1 MAALH
6 LAHTSGFCSALQQLL
21 ISSSVIW
28 CLGTLVRKLRFVF
41 KYVPHG
47 MELLDLL
54 LQESEALPLAE
65 LMWPPERVVAG
76 LRVCTHTR
84 RVLLDAA
91 RRGTMWVCLQVRGD
105 AGCRGWKR
113 MDAASEWT
121 KLVGFGRF
129 PNARLHLKLT
139 PTRNEPVPVA
149 IFLELLGAVRR
160 GDSAGPTSLDLS
172 GCYWSWGDDMAG
184 WGGACPMLV
193 LEDAGRASTH
203 SLCAEQ
209 GTGTAMSWMNH
220 NARRWR

>member
-1 MAALH
+1 M
-6 LAHTSGFCSALQQLL
+6 
-21 ISSSVIW
+21 V
-28 CLGTLVRKLRFVF
+28 
-41 KYVPHG
+41 
-47 MELLDLL
+47 ELLDLL

-193 LEDAGRASTH
+193 PEDAGRASTH

>member
-1 MAALH
+1 M
-6 LAHTSGFCSALQQLL
+6 
-21 ISSSVIW
+21 V
-28 CLGTLVRKLRFVF
+28 
-41 KYVPHG
+41 
-47 MELLDLL
+47 ELLDLL

-65 LMWPPERVVAG
+65 LMWPPERVIAG

-84 RVLLDAA
+84 RVLLEAA
-91 RRGTMWVCLQVRGD
+91 RRGTIWVCLQVRGD

-113 MDAASEWT
+113 RDAACEWT
-121 KLVGFGRF
+121 KLVGFERF

-184 WGGACPMLV
+184 WGGACLMLV

-209 GTGTAMSWMNH
+209 GTGTAMCWMNH